1 MFTFFLKSLTLS
13 LLEPLLKRELLVV
26 VVVLRLFLALKVKES
41 SVNYVASPALE
52 VDKSPLFI
60 YTKLIYF
67 INFNKMDPNP
77 F

>member
-1 MFTFFLKSLTLS
+1 VSTFFLKSLTLS

-41 SVNYVASPALE
+41 SVNYVASPVLE